1 MSELSPII
9 ILHPKDDVGIARV
22 PLAAGDNLPGS
33 SVRTIDPIPF
43 GHKVAL
49 HDIPAN
55 TPIRR
60 YNQIIGFSSQAIK
73 AGEHVHLKNLAM
85 GNFERDYAFCQ
96 DTHPTP
102 KAAKQDTFMGI
113 VRKDGRVATR
123 NYIGILS
130 SVNCSATLVQ
140 LIADHYRLKGGL
152 EKYPN
157 IDGVV
162 AFPHPF
168 GCAMD
173 SKGECLLALQ
183 RVLGGYA
190 RHVNF
195 AGVVIAGL
203 GCETNLISTLM
214 EAQALKEGKFLHTL
228 TIQDAGGTG
237 KALANA
243 IAAIDEMLPEANKV
257 ERVEVPASEI
267 MLALECGGSDSYS
280 GITANPVLGAASDLL
295 VAQGGTVV
303 LAETPEIY
311 GAEHLL
317 TRRAVSREVGEKLVA
332 RIRWWEDYTA
342 RNMASMNNNPS
353 AGNKEGGLTTILEKS
368 LGAFAKGG
376 STNLTAVYEYAEPV
390 TEKGLVFM
398 DTPGY
403 DPVAVTGQIAG
414 GSNMLCFTTGRGS
427 AIGGK
432 PTPIIKIAS
441 NNVLWNHQRED
452 MDFNTGDII
461 EGTATVPELGEK
473 LYRMVLDVASGT
485 RTKSEEFGYGALEFA
500 PWLIGV
506 VM

>member
-1 MSELSPII
+1 MPELSPII
-9 ILHPKDDVGIARV
+9 ILHPGDDVAIARV
-22 PLAAGDNLPGS
+22 PLAPGDSLPGAAIK
-33 SVRTIDPIPF
+33 VMDPVPF

-49 HDIPAN
+49 RDLASGAPVK
-55 TPIRR
+55 R
-60 YNQIIGFSSQAIK
+60 YNQIIGFASRPVK
-73 AGEHVHLKNLAM
+73 AGEHVHLQNLAM
-85 GNFERDYAFCQ
+85 SDFERDYAFCR
-96 DTHPTP
+96 DVRPTP
-102 KAAKQDTFMGI
+102 KAAGRDAFKGI

-140 LIADHYRLKGGL
+140 MIADHFRLKGGL
-152 EKYPN
+152 ERYPN

-168 GCAMD
+168 GCALAAD
-173 SKGECLLALQ
+173 GECMRALR

-203 GCETNLISTLM
+203 GCENNLISDLM
-214 EAQALKEGKFLHTL
+214 KDQALREGKFLHTL
-228 TIQDAGGTG
+228 NIQDAGGTG
-237 KALANA
+237 KALAKA
-243 IAAIDEMLPEANKV
+243 VAAIEDMLPEADKV
-257 ERVEVPASEI
+257 ERVDVPASEI
-267 MLALECGGSDSYS
+267 MLALECGGSCSYS
-280 GITANPVLGAASDLL
+280 GITANPVLGAASDLI
-295 VAQGGTVV
+295 VAQGGTVI

-332 RIRWWEDYTA
+332 RIRWWEEYTA
-342 RNMASMNNNPS
+342 RNQASMNNNPS

-390 TEKGLVFM
+390 REKGLVFM

-403 DPVAVTGQIAG
+403 DPVAVTGQFAG
-414 GSNMLCFTTGRGS
+414 GANIMCFTTGRGS
-427 AIGGK
+427 ALGGK
-432 PTPIIKIAS
+432 PSPSIKIAS
-441 NNVLWNHQRED
+441 NNVLWNHQKED
-452 MDFNTGDII
+452 MDFNAGDII
-461 EGTATVPELGEK
+461 EGTATVEELGEK
-473 LYRMVLDVASGT
+473 LYRLVLEVASGK

>member
-1 MSELSPII
+1 MSDLSPII
-9 ILHPKDDVGIARV
+9 ILNPNDDVAIARV
-22 PLAAGDNLPGS
+22 PMNAGDNLPGTS
-33 SVRTIDPIPF
+33 IKTIDPIPF

-49 HDIPAN
+49 RDLPSNA
-55 TPIRR
+55 PVKR
-60 YNQIIGFSSQAIK
+60 YNQIIGFTSQPVK

-85 GNFERDYAFCQ
+85 ASFDRDYAYCQ
-96 DTHPTP
+96 DARPTV

-123 NYIGILS
+123 NYIGVLS

-140 LIADHYRLKGGL
+140 LIADHYRNGGL

-157 IDGVV
+157 IDGIV
-162 AFPHPF
+162 ALPHPF
-168 GCAMD
+168 GCGLAAE
-173 SKGECLLALQ
+173 GECMTALR
-183 RVLGGYA
+183 RVLGGYS

-195 AGVVIAGL
+195 AGVVMAGL
-203 GCETNLISTLM
+203 GCETNLISKLM
-214 EAQALKEGKFLHTL
+214 EDQALKEGRFFHAVE
-228 TIQDAGGTG
+228 IQEAGGTG

-243 IAAIDEMLPEANKV
+243 VAAIDDMLPEANKV

-267 MLALECGGSDSYS
+267 ILALECGGSDSYS
-280 GITANPVLGAASDLL
+280 GITANPVLGVTADLL
-295 VAQGGTVV
+295 VAQGGTAI
-303 LAETPEIY
+303 LSETPEIY

-317 TRRAVSREVGEKLVA
+317 TRRAVNREVGEKLIT
-332 RIRWWEDYTA
+332 RIRWWEEYTA
-342 RNMASMNNNPS
+342 RNQASMNNNPS

-390 TEKGLVFM
+390 TEKGFVFM

-414 GSNMLCFTTGRGS
+414 GSNVLCFTTGRGS

-441 NNVLWNHQRED
+441 NNVLWDHQRED

-461 EGTATVPELGEK
+461 EGTANIDELGEQ
-473 LYRMVLDVASGT
+473 LYRFVLDTASGK